1 MSNLGKKFTC
11 FSCATKFY
19 DFLKPE
25 AICPKCG
32 TNQKDAPTKL
42 KIVKKEKQV
51 HVIEDDLGTE
61 PEPEAAVEEGFD
73 ESLGI
78 GAARAEGV
86 DPGDLRM
93 DDYDE

>member
-19 DFLKPE
+19 DFRKPE
-25 AICPKCG
+25 ALCPKCG
-32 TNQKDAPTKL
+32 ANQKDAPTKL
-42 KIVKKEKQV
+42 KIVKKDKQV
-51 HVIEDDLGTE
+51 HVIEDDLGA
-61 PEPEAAVEEGFD
+61 EPEAEAATDEGFD